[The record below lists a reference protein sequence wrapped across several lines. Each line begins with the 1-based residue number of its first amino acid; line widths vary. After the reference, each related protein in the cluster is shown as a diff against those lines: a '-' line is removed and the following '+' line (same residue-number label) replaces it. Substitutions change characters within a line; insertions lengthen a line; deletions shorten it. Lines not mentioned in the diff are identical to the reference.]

1 MSIVHTNL
9 RDSLETIDH
18 SSGDVAYLRITA
30 HTEDKTA
37 TNELH
42 VFPRKILDTEFQS
55 VFNMTKNTPPYQ
67 SSGVCEKSESS
78 TLRTPKLVQIGD
90 GVYAT
95 DTIASKTFSSVKQD
109 ISYCLDQL
117 ICMSNQNFLMEVLL
131 RDNNITAQHIICITL
146 QLKEMSDF
154 GVINP
159 VYASYF
165 TFPLP
170 PSRVT
175 ISTNIPERVSLSAI
189 ISTRP
194 RTGLHVQSRSF
205 WAPANIGPYSQ
216 SISVCPLKNETD
228 SVR

>member
-1 MSIVHTNL
+1 LSIVHTNL
-9 RDSLETIDH
+9 RDSLQTIDH

-30 HTEDKTA
+30 HTEEKAT

-42 VFPRKILDTEFQS
+42 VCPRQILDTEFQT
-55 VFNMTKNTPPYQ
+55 VFNMTKNIPPYQ
-67 SSGVCEKSESS
+67 SSGICEKSDSS
-78 TLRTPKLVQIGD
+78 TVSIPKLVQIGD
-90 GVYAT
+90 SVYAA

-109 ISYCLDQL
+109 IIYCLDQL
-117 ICMSNQNFLMEVLL
+117 ICRSNQNFLMEVLL
-131 RDNNITAQHIICITL
+131 RENNFMAQHIICITL
-146 QLKEMSDF
+146 QLKDMSDF

-165 TFPLP
+165 SFPLP

-175 ISTNIPERVSLSAI
+175 ISTNISERVCLSAI

-194 RTGLHVQSRSF
+194 RTGLHVQSRGF

-216 SISVCPLKNETD
+216 SISVCPLKNGID